1 MDTLHET
8 VEVNP
13 HLAIKRQRLVE
24 GVHQVG
30 FTAAYPTPEIQAL
43 DRLFLAFFELAEK
56 FGLGLAAIPFG
67 FHQFVVQ

>member
-13 HLAIKRQRLVE
+13 HLAIKRQRLVKS
-24 GVHQVG
+24 VHEVG
-30 FTAAYPTPEIQAL
+30 FAAAYPTPEIQAL

-56 FGLGLAAIPFG
+56 FGLGLGTIPFG
-67 FHQFVVQ
+67 FNKFVVQ